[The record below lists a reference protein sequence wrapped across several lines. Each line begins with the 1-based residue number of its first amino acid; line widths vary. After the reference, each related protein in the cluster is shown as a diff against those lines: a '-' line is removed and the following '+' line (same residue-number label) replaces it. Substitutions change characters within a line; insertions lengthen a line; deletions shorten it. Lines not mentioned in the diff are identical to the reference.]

1 MECNTS
7 IQTFVSTTSA
17 ALSLFR
23 KSIAGL
29 WCIFI
34 IMGCF
39 PGKPVDTSTSEYIT
53 IENRYHQ
60 TIKVKFEFDRPIAQ
74 EYEAGGGG
82 KVGAMGFNLGAKGY
96 KMERKEW
103 DLIKTEFTSIKHAH
117 FFPRKANIKD
127 KVYLTVVTDDQEV
140 NIHTWLIEA
149 NTNLIISEQ
158 GELQITTAKTK
169 TKDTE
174 TDIRKAESKRY
185 ENVFR
190 YANLFCSRGLTNV
203 FLLTMV
209 YND

>member
-1 MECNTS
+1 MECNTG
-7 IQTFVSTTSA
+7 IQTFASTTSA
-17 ALSLFR
+17 ALSLFS
-23 KSIAGL
+23 KSITGL

-34 IMGCF
+34 IMGCY
-39 PGKPVDTSTSEYIT
+39 PGKSVDTSISGYIT

-60 TIKVKFEFDRPIAQ
+60 TIKVKFDFDRPSAQ
-74 EYEAGGGG
+74 EYAVGGGG
-82 KVGAMGFNLGAKGY
+82 RAGAVGFNLGAEGY

-103 DLIKTEFTSIKHAH
+103 DLIKTEFTSIKHTH
-117 FFPRKANIKD
+117 FFPRNANIKD

-140 NIHTWLIEA
+140 NIHTWPIKA

-169 TKDTE
+169 TKDIK

-190 YANLFCSRGLTNV
+190 YANLFCSRG
-203 FLLTMV
+203 
-209 YND
+209 